1 MIELSDDIKKSL
13 IDIGN
18 TKGIFLEGNVI
29 RMFDSAGDDTF
40 KSYLDACLV
49 RDKEVR
55 KKRLEIT
62 KQIQIQ
68 NKELSE
74 LNEANKSMMT
84 ELQETIKSVEENKCQ
99 IETQNK
105 ELMLWKS
112 ENEKISEELKEQMA
126 KSDEMRMDAERAKEN
141 ALNDLDV
148 MQKKSQTELIG
159 NIVRAA
165 LIVILSIGVIVT
177 VMYILSMAW
186 GKETE
191 VIGSTWSNITSILL
205 TNSFSI
211 IGTIMGVKYAQK
223 DDK

>member
-1 MIELSDDIKKSL
+1 MDTCLIK
-13 IDIGN
+13 
-18 TKGIFLEGNVI
+18 
-29 RMFDSAGDDTF
+29 
-40 KSYLDACLV
+40 
-49 RDKEVR
+49 DKEIR

-62 KQIQIQ
+62 KQIQVQ

-74 LNEANKSMMT
+74 LNEANQNMMI
-84 ELQETIKSVEENKCQ
+84 ELQDTIKNVEQSKNQ
-99 IETQNK
+99 IECQNS
-105 ELMLWKS
+105 ELMLWKT
-112 ENEKISEELKEQMA
+112 ENEKISEELKEQMV
-126 KSDEMRMDAERAKEN
+126 KSEEMRMDAERAKEN

-177 VMYILSMAW
+177 LMYVLSIIW
-186 GKETE
+186 GKETA

-211 IGTIMGVKYAQK
+211 IRTITGVKYAQK
-223 DDK
+223 DEK